1 MKRVLTAIVVL
12 GVLGLFGWYLYGRVI
27 KARQEPERRRGRG
40 AVAVEVAEVRRGA
53 IRDVSEFTGTLL
65 PRSQFVVAPK
75 IGGRLETLHVNIGD
89 RVDSG
94 DLIATVDCD
103 ESVQEVEQVRAEVK
117 VAQANLLEAKSALD
131 AAEREFKRIAA
142 LHEKR
147 IASESELDVARSQR
161 EAKQAKHQVAL
172 AQVAYREAV
181 LRRALVRLSY
191 TRIHATW
198 QNDEP
203 ANRSDRRDS
212 GDRRRVVG
220 ERFVDAGAMLR
231 ANDPI
236 VSILDLN
243 TVIAVIHIIERDYT
257 EMRIGQEAT
266 VATDAYPGRRFTG
279 RVARIAPLLKET
291 SRQARVE
298 VEIPNPGWVLKPG
311 MFVRVELQFT
321 ERSRATLVP
330 AAALTRRDGRQ
341 VVFTAD
347 LEAKKARLV
356 PVTVGIINGERAEIL
371 SPPLEGHV
379 VTMGQHLLS
388 DGAAIIF
395 PDDEASSRPATR
407 AGPSSRRDGEPGRR
421 GGRP

>member
-203 ANRSDRRDS
+203 ANRSDRRDG
-212 GDRRRVVG
+212 GDRQRVVG

-266 VATDAYPGRRFTG
+266 VATDAYSLEGDLTAGAGGGGNPEPRLGAQAGDVRAGRTAVHRAQPGHPRPGGGADPSRRAAGRLHGRPRGQEGPPRARDRRDHKRRTG
-279 RVARIAPLLKET
+279 RDSL
-291 SRQARVE
+291 
-298 VEIPNPGWVLKPG
+298 
-311 MFVRVELQFT
+311 
-321 ERSRATLVP
+321 AT
-330 AAALTRRDGRQ
+330 A
-341 VVFTAD
+341 
-347 LEAKKARLV
+347 
-356 PVTVGIINGERAEIL
+356 
-371 SPPLEGHV
+371 
-379 VTMGQHLLS
+379 
-388 DGAAIIF
+388 
-395 PDDEASSRPATR
+395 
-407 AGPSSRRDGEPGRR
+407 
-421 GGRP
+421 